1 MKVSSEFGKSI
12 IDNYKEPSRNVSHQ
26 DRYYYLDGKEYVA
39 IDNRSGE
46 CFVEVFSSEIQALA
60 YTDTDY
66 SYETIESAY
75 EQIGVKTYKNL
86 INACAVIENY

>member
-60 YTDTDY
+60 YTHTDY
-66 SYETIESAY
+66 NYETIESAY
-75 EQIGVKTYKNL
+75 KQIGVKTYKNL

>member
-1 MKVSSEFGKSI
+1 MRVSSEFGKSI
-12 IDNYKEPSRNVSHQ
+12 IDNYKEPSRNASHQ
-26 DRYYYLDGKEYVA
+26 DRYYYLDGNEYVA

-75 EQIGVKTYKNL
+75 ERIEVKKYKNL